1 MGRRELLV
9 MIAEFLTIAGLL
21 FIPAGTI
28 GWIAGWV
35 FIALLCGVT
44 LLTVRMLV
52 RDDPELLRERMSS
65 PVQRNQPLWDRVLL
79 PVFLLLFVAWLILMS
94 LDAVRFAWS
103 DVPVWLQVLG
113 ALGVTLSYYVIY
125 LAFRENAYL
134 YPVVKIQEER
144 GQSVV
149 STGPYRHVRHPMYS
163 SSFVFF
169 PATALLLG
177 SWLGLL
183 FSLVLIAMII
193 LRTALEDR
201 TLKSGLDGYAEY
213 AETVKYRLVPHLW

>member
-1 MGRRELLV
+1 M
-9 MIAEFLTIAGLL
+9 
-21 FIPAGTI
+21 
-28 GWIAGWV
+28 
-35 FIALLCGVT
+35 
-44 LLTVRMLV
+44 
-52 RDDPELLRERMSS
+52 
-65 PVQRNQPLWDRVLL
+65 
-79 PVFLLLFVAWLILMS
+79 
-94 LDAVRFAWS
+94 
-103 DVPVWLQVLG
+103 
-113 ALGVTLSYYVIY
+113 Y

-149 STGPYRHVRHPMYS
+149 PTGPYRYVRHPMYS

-183 FSLVLIAMII
+183 FSLSLIAMII

-201 TLKSGLDGYAEY
+201 TLKSRLDGYAEY